1 MTPTTPTI
9 LSPRVSQLL
18 DELFAAA
25 AAADAPIMARL
36 HALAPSERDALL
48 ADYRQLY
55 AAAKDAYL
63 SVSREVGVFL
73 YTQARACRA
82 TRIVEFGT
90 SFGLSTLYLAAAL
103 RDSGGGL
110 LVSSEMDAAK
120 AARARENLTR
130 AGLADLVE
138 VRVGDALDSLRELPG
153 DVDLLYLD
161 GAKTLYREVLSLC
174 EPRLRPGALI
184 IADNI
189 DMAALVASYT
199 DYVRNPAHGYLSS
212 RVVLGDGLEV
222 SVRLAG
228 SAGAAASA

>member
-1 MTPTTPTI
+1 M
-9 LSPRVSQLL
+9 
-18 DELFAAA
+18 
-25 AAADAPIMARL
+25 
-36 HALAPSERDALL
+36 
-48 ADYRQLY
+48 
-55 AAAKDAYL
+55 
-63 SVSREVGVFL
+63 
-73 YTQARACRA
+73 
-82 TRIVEFGT
+82 
-90 SFGLSTLYLAAAL
+90 
-103 RDSGGGL
+103 
-110 LVSSEMDAAK
+110 
-120 AARARENLTR
+120 
-130 AGLADLVE
+130 
-138 VRVGDALDSLRELPG
+138 RVGDALDSLRELPG